1 MLQLFWQCTN
11 LFLQINIYIN
21 YTTHQLHI
29 SVYCIGT
36 VFYME
41 NVYLYCIVTVLY
53 MYNVYLHCIVTVL
66 YMYNVFHFNNND
78 IKSSPDLTRI
88 TRIFPIE
95 RISKMSEVPAFK
107 MLGIYFDE
115 NLSFDY
121 HIKQTRNKVSKSIF
135 YLNRAK
141 NILTGKAL
149 TSRSS
154 ILIFCIACLFIAH
167 PSSYSVLPA
176 YL

>member
-1 MLQLFWQCTN
+1 M
-11 LFLQINIYIN
+11 
-21 YTTHQLHI
+21 
-29 SVYCIGT
+29 
-36 VFYME
+36 
-41 NVYLYCIVTVLY
+41 
-53 MYNVYLHCIVTVL
+53 
-66 YMYNVFHFNNND
+66 
-78 IKSSPDLTRI
+78 
-88 TRIFPIE
+88 
-95 RISKMSEVPAFK
+95 SKVPAFK

-149 TSRSS
+149 VI
-154 ILIFCIACLFIAH
+154 ILRAH